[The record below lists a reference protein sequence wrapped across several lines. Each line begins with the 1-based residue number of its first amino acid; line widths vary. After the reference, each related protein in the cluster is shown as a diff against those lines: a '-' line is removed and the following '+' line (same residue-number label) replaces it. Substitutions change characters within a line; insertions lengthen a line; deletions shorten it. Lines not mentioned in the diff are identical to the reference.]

1 MIHII
6 SGFTLADF
14 LAVIDE
20 KSTLLIYDESTRV
33 CKGCKIV
40 YNTIYPHQVEKNIRR
55 KLVKSSEVGQTVDFM
70 IIIE

>member
-1 MIHII
+1 MIQII

-14 LAVIDE
+14 LVVIDE
-20 KSTLLIYDESTRV
+20 KSTLLIYDESARA

-55 KLVKSSEVGQTVDFM
+55 KLVKSIEVGQTVDFM

>member
-1 MIHII
+1 MIQII
-6 SGFTLADF
+6 SGFTLADL

-20 KSTLLIYDESTRV
+20 KSTLLIYDESARV
-33 CKGCKIV
+33 CKGTRIV

-55 KLVKSSEVGQTVDFM
+55 KLVKSIEVGQTVDFM

>member
-1 MIHII
+1 MIQII
-6 SGFTLADF
+6 SEFTLADF

-20 KSTLLIYDESTRV
+20 KSTLLIYDESARV
-33 CKGCKIV
+33 CEGCKIV

-55 KLVKSSEVGQTVDFM
+55 KLVKSIEVGQTVDFM

>member
-1 MIHII
+1 MIQII
-6 SGFTLADF
+6 SEFTLADF

-20 KSTLLIYDESTRV
+20 KSTLLIYDESARV

-55 KLVKSSEVGQTVDFM
+55 KLVKRIEVGQTVDFM

>member
-1 MIHII
+1 MIQII
-6 SGFTLADF
+6 SKFTLADF

-20 KSTLLIYDESTRV
+20 KSTLLIYDESARV
-33 CKGCKIV
+33 RQGSKIV

-55 KLVKSSEVGQTVDFM
+55 KMVKSIEVGQTVDFM

>member
-1 MIHII
+1 MIQII

-20 KSTLLIYDESTRV
+20 KSTLLIYDESARV
-33 CKGCKIV
+33 CKGSKIV

-55 KLVKSSEVGQTVDFM
+55 KLVKSIEVGQTVDFM

>member
-1 MIHII
+1 MIQII
-6 SGFTLADF
+6 SEFTLADF

-20 KSTLLIYDESTRV
+20 KSTLLIYDESARV

-40 YNTIYPHQVEKNIRR
+40 YNTIYQHQVEKNIRR
-55 KLVKSSEVGQTVDFM
+55 KLVKSIEVGQTVDFM

>member
-1 MIHII
+1 MIQII
-6 SGFTLADF
+6 SEFTLADF

-20 KSTLLIYDESTRV
+20 KSTLLIYDESARV

-40 YNTIYPHQVEKNIRR
+40 YNTIYPHQVEKDIRR
-55 KLVKSSEVGQTVDFM
+55 KLVKSIEVGQTVDFM

>member
-1 MIHII
+1 MRII
-6 SGFTLADF
+6 PGFTLKDF

-20 KSTLLIYDESTRV
+20 KSTLFIYDESARV

-55 KLVKSSEVGQTVDFM
+55 KMGKRKRKEKRL
-70 IIIE
+70 

>member
-1 MIHII
+1 MIQII

-14 LAVIDE
+14 LVVIDE
-20 KSTLLIYDESTRV
+20 KSTLLIYDESARV

-55 KLVKSSEVGQTVDFM
+55 KLVKSIEVGKTVDFM